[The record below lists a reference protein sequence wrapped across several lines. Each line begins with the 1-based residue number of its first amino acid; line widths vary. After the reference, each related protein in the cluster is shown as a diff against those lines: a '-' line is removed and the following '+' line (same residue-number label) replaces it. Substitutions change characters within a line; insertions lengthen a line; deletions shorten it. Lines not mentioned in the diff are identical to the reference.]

1 MDDSNTIIETNKDT
15 IKVIRFNKP
24 HKKNAIDG
32 NMYNR
37 VTKILNEAAFD
48 DSVSMVVVTG
58 TADFYSS
65 GNDVSNSWNESEDEH
80 MKVLRD
86 FIEAFITFPK
96 LLIAIVN
103 GPAIGIAA
111 TTLALCDLVYASEN
125 AYFYTPF
132 PKLHITAEGGST
144 LTFPR
149 LIGQRK
155 AAEMLLFNH
164 KMTAKEA
171 LEYGFINRMY
181 KPEELETK
189 AWDKINEISK
199 LPADS
204 ILATK
209 NLLRRVYYDDLLKT
223 NDVEIAV
230 LKKSLKAKS
239 NL

>member
-1 MDDSNTIIETNKDT
+1 MDDNTIVETNKDT

-24 HKKNAIDG
+24 QKKNAIDG
-32 NMYNR
+32 NMYYR
-37 VTKILNEAAFD
+37 VTKILNEAAID
-48 DSVSMVVVTG
+48 DSVSMVVLTG
-58 TADFYSS
+58 TAEFYSS
-65 GNDVSNSWNESEDEH
+65 GNDVSNSGSKSEDVH
-80 MKVLRD
+80 MKLLKD
-86 FIEAFITFPK
+86 FIEAFIKFPK

-125 AYFYTPF
+125 AYFFTPF
-132 PKLHITAEGGST
+132 SKLHITAEGGST

-164 KMTAKEA
+164 KMSAKEA
-171 LEYGFINRMY
+171 LECGFINRVY
-181 KPEELETK
+181 KPEELERR
-189 AWDKINEISK
+189 AWDNINEISK
-199 LPADS
+199 LPANS

-230 LKKSLKAKS
+230 LTKYLKAKS